1 MIEMPEIG
9 FTLGLLLVALVLFVT
24 EWIRYD
30 VVALLVL
37 VSLSLSGIL
46 TLEESFAG
54 FSNEAVITVAGVL
67 VMSRA
72 VQASGV
78 IQIVGTKMIEW
89 GKTPIRL
96 VFMIMLVVGLISGFI
111 NDIGTAALFMPL
123 VIMVARRIKL
133 SPSKLLIPL
142 SYGCLLGGT
151 LTLIGTP
158 PNILVTLIMAEH
170 GYEPFKMFDFTPIG
184 VLVILTGILYM
195 TLVGHKLLPERRGE
209 TSLMDRFK
217 IRDYLTEL
225 VVTPKSPIVGKRLD
239 QLDLTRELDFSILGI
254 IRNNR
259 TVLTQLGQ
267 EFINEGDVL
276 LVEASPDNLSALT
289 QQGGLEVVPDVDPD
303 EADIS
308 SEDVEIVEAVV
319 LPDSRLVGR
328 SLRQIGLRQ
337 RYELTVMA
345 ISRQGESVRRRLVE
359 VLMKEGD
366 VLLIQGNRRKIDMA
380 LPAIGSLPLADRAI
394 SLKAGARPIRIL
406 GIFLGVI
413 LLASTG
419 VLHVSMAFT
428 LGAFLMVLTRC
439 IKLREFYAAIEWPIL
454 ILMAGMIPLG
464 TAMVKTGSANWVAN
478 VLLSITGDSNPYLV
492 LAALY
497 LMVTA
502 LTSVLNN
509 PTVAVV
515 VAPIAINL
523 AVSLELSPLPFLMLT
538 AVTASCAFLS
548 PVSHKANVLVWGPG
562 GYKFID
568 YARVGLPLSLL
579 IGVVCVLVIP
589 ILWPF

>member
-1 MIEMPEIG
+1 
-9 FTLGLLLVALVLFVT
+9 
-24 EWIRYD
+24 
-30 VVALLVL
+30 
-37 VSLSLSGIL
+37 SLSLSGIL

-89 GKTPIRL
+89 GKTPMRL
-96 VFMIMLVVGLISGFI
+96 IFMIMLVVGLISGFI

-158 PNILVTLIMAEH
+158 PNILVTLIMAEQ

-184 VLVILTGILYM
+184 ALVILTGILYM

-239 QLDLTRELDFSILGI
+239 QLDLTKELDFSILGI

-328 SLRQIGLRQ
+328 SLRQIGLRR

-394 SLKAGARPIRIL
+394 SLKSGARPIRIL

-419 VLHVSMAFT
+419 GLHVSMAFT

-464 TAMVKTGSANWVAN
+464 TAMVKTGSASWVAN
-478 VLLSITGDSNPYLV
+478 GLLSITGDSNPYLV

-515 VAPIAINL
+515 VAPIAIDL

-562 GYKFID
+562 GYQFID

-579 IGVVCVLVIP
+579 IGVVCILVIP

>member
-89 GKTPIRL
+89 GKTPMRL
-96 VFMIMLVVGLISGFI
+96 IFMIMLVVGLISGFI

-158 PNILVTLIMAEH
+158 PNILVTLIMAEQ

-184 VLVILTGILYM
+184 ALVILTGILYM

-239 QLDLTRELDFSILGI
+239 QLDLTKELDFSILGI

-328 SLRQIGLRQ
+328 SLRQIGLRR

-394 SLKAGARPIRIL
+394 SLKSGARPIRIL

-464 TAMVKTGSANWVAN
+464 TAMVKTGSASWVAN
-478 VLLSITGDSNPYLV
+478 GLLSITGNSNPYLV

-515 VAPIAINL
+515 VAPIAIDL

-562 GYKFID
+562 GYQFID